1 MAIATAP
8 AYDPTLDQR
17 SPPRS
22 RTSCSPGWPAS
33 VPSPRSVGACPIVG
47 GGVGLVTDGLATF
60 QVGQYAAREMKART
74 RASAHASAALS

>member
-17 SPPRS
+17 ISAAVAHELLTRMAGK
-22 RTSCSPGWPAS
+22 RTVAS
-33 VPSPRSVGACPIVG
+33 LGRSVPIVG